1 MELWNLIK
9 FPFRESCNLE
19 NKYYLCRG
27 QLQKSINFN
36 IKENG
41 KSRKTFNFEPV

>member
-1 MELWNLIK
+1 MELGNLLK
-9 FPFRESCNLE
+9 LSFRESCNLE

-41 KSRKTFNFEPV
+41 KSRETFNFESV